1 MAQDFHNNHKKHVY
15 SNFHTSSLWTAQET
29 FFIDTLKQKY
39 NTQFV
44 YQTHETTK
52 DRHVTHN
59 YCLFQL
65 LGGHTTVGTTDR
77 HYC

>member
-44 YQTHETTK
+44 YQTHENNKGQTCDT
-52 DRHVTHN
+52 
-59 YCLFQL
+59 QL
-65 LGGHTTVGTTDR
+65 LLISTTWRTYHCR
-77 HYC
+77 HH